1 MIMNDWKTLIP
12 FVLATGQHPPLNI
25 TRVIESLIIAAV
37 TGAVTM
43 WGVQQQVQ
51 VEIMALKAQNSRI
64 EAQLTE
70 LQAGVHRL
78 DVAQARAEA
87 RQEEARK

>member
-1 MIMNDWKTLIP
+1 MTDWKTFVP
-12 FVLATGQHPPLNI
+12 FVLATGQHPPLNM

-37 TGAVTM
+37 TGAITM

-51 VEIMALKAQNSRI
+51 VEINALKVQNVRI
-64 EAQLTE
+64 EAALAE
-70 LQAGVHRL
+70 LQNGVHRI

-87 RQEEARK
+87 RQDGARK

>member
-1 MIMNDWKTLIP
+1 MTDWKTLVP
-12 FVLATGQHPPLNI
+12 FVLATGQHPPLNM

-43 WGVQQQVQ
+43 WGVQQRVA
-51 VEIMALKAQNSRI
+51 VEIDALKEQNTRI
-64 EAQLTE
+64 QAQLTD
-70 LQAGVHRL
+70 LQAAVHRI

-87 RQEEARK
+87 RQEGVRK

>member
-1 MIMNDWKTLIP
+1 MTDWKTLIP
-12 FVLATGQHPPLNI
+12 FVLATGQHPPLNM

-51 VEIMALKAQNSRI
+51 TEIAQLKAQNARI
-64 EAQLTE
+64 EVALDE
-70 LQAGVHRL
+70 LQKGVHRI

-87 RQEEARK
+87 RQDGARK